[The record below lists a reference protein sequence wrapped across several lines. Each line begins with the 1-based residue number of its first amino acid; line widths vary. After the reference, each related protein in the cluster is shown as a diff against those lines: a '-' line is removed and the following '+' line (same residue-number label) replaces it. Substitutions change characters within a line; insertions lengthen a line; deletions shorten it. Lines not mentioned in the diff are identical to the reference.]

1 MSTIHHCTLHVALCT
16 AIGSA
21 VQFAEVRVH
30 CNVMPAAMCR
40 TVRGTVLHDIHCTWR
55 CTVHYYWQCSVLATV
70 LLQSG
75 VGRVGEKGKVRA
87 LIQAAEQ
94 SEAENSPEKE
104 ERNWAEMQKSEKN

>member
-1 MSTIHHCTLHVALCT
+1 MSTIHHCTLHVALYT

-21 VQFAEVRVH
+21 LQSAENRVH
-30 CNVMPAAMCR
+30 CNGMPAAMCR

-104 ERNWAEMQKSEKN
+104 EKNWAEMQKSEKK